1 MGLFTGNEVLVPLT
15 GSMYVTGKLVDTNN
29 VLVDIGTGYYAAK
42 SMDDAKEYFIRRMDY
57 VTEQMEKI
65 QQIGMEKSKMRDATM
80 EIMEKKIQSQMQ
92 KEVKERA

>member
-1 MGLFTGNEVLVPLT
+1 MIPLT

-42 SMDDAKEYFIRRMDY
+42 GMEDAKDYFVRRVEY

-65 QQIGMEKSKMRDATM
+65 QLIGIEKSKMRDATM
-80 EIMEKKIQSQMQ
+80 EVMEKKIQSQMQ
-92 KEVKERA
+92 KEVTERA